1 MQLDERVLVA
11 DPLMRNIGNFIS
23 GGKWFFSLA
32 ASSVQFCEELSEN
45 EVDL

>member
-11 DPLMRNIGNFIS
+11 DPLMRNIRNFIS
-23 GGKWFFSLA
+23 RGKRFFSLTEN
-32 ASSVQFCEELSEN
+32 SVQFCEELSEN